1 MFRDMII
8 LLKRLCMRKIK
19 KSSKFSMTTK
29 VFLAFSILIFGLIII
44 CLFSYPKIDLDNE
57 EIVMGLNET
66 FGYKGYHAKVWNKD
80 ISNKLDID
88 TSKIKNEYGIYDV
101 TYTAYNFIFK
111 SVKVQKVKV
120 IDKEKPV
127 LTLKG
132 ASEVNVCKIEDYH
145 EEGYSAVDNIDGD
158 ITDKVT
164 INKTNDYVYYNVKD
178 SFGNETSIGR
188 KVNII
193 DDEAPKITLNGQST
207 LYLTLNSVYEEAGYS
222 AFDNCLGD
230 ITDKVVVNGDVDTT
244 KTGTY
249 NITYK
254 VSDNKNETV
263 VTRTVYVTEDTDI
276 KGVIYLTFDDGPGA
290 YTNQIL
296 DILAKYGIKATFF
309 VTNNGSD
316 DVILREYEEG
326 HTVGLH
332 SATHNYNI
340 YNSVEA
346 YFADLNKVQERVTRI
361 TGNRSKYIRFPG
373 GSSNTVSRSHSKGIM
388 SILTKKVEEDG
399 YRYFDWNSLVE
410 DAGTCAYK
418 KASER
423 EACVFKYFKNTISY
437 NKINVVL
444 LHDIKSYTANSLENM
459 IVYAKSQ
466 GYIFKPIDDNTPQ
479 IHQHVNN

>member
-1 MFRDMII
+1 M
-8 LLKRLCMRKIK
+8 
-19 KSSKFSMTTK
+19 
-29 VFLAFSILIFGLIII
+29 
-44 CLFSYPKIDLDNE
+44 
-57 EIVMGLNET
+57 
-66 FGYKGYHAKVWNKD
+66 
-80 ISNKLDID
+80 
-88 TSKIKNEYGIYDV
+88 
-101 TYTAYNFIFK
+101 
-111 SVKVQKVKV
+111 
-120 IDKEKPV
+120 
-127 LTLKG
+127 
-132 ASEVNVCKIEDYH
+132 
-145 EEGYSAVDNIDGD
+145 
-158 ITDKVT
+158 
-164 INKTNDYVYYNVKD
+164 
-178 SFGNETSIGR
+178 
-188 KVNII
+188 
-193 DDEAPKITLNGQST
+193 
-207 LYLTLNSVYEEAGYS
+207 
-222 AFDNCLGD
+222 
-230 ITDKVVVNGDVDTT
+230 
-244 KTGTY
+244 
-249 NITYK
+249 
-254 VSDNKNETV
+254 
-263 VTRTVYVTEDTDI
+263 TEDTDI

-388 SILTKKVEEDG
+388 SILTKKVEDDG

-418 KASER
+418 KTSER